1 MLADQDKIPKGLRWY
16 PNQKDFSFEK
26 VDFKVKREFS
36 AQGLLRADRVKFQES
51 NMSKMAQR

>member
-1 MLADQDKIPKGLRWY
+1 MTMILKSKKILHL
-16 PNQKDFSFEK
+16 QKVYFQ
-26 VDFKVKREFS
+26 VKREFL